1 MNIVE
6 AQGQELAARL
16 SVNELAID
24 DLDSKIKDLQA
35 KKKNL
40 VDSVESFKD
49 ELREAMETSGISRI
63 ENKEYGILFRLDPPS
78 KRVEILDE
86 SLIPE
91 EYFRIKREVNK
102 AAIKSALGMFHN
114 IEGAAIVE
122 GKSRLVIKK

>member
-1 MNIVE
+1 MNIIE

-49 ELREAMETSGISRI
+49 ELREAMEAAGITRI

-78 KRVEILDE
+78 KRVEITDE

-91 EYFRIKREVNK
+91 KYFRVKREVNK
-102 AAIKSALGMFHN
+102 TAIKAAIGVGDLVD
-114 IEGAAIVE
+114 GAAVVE